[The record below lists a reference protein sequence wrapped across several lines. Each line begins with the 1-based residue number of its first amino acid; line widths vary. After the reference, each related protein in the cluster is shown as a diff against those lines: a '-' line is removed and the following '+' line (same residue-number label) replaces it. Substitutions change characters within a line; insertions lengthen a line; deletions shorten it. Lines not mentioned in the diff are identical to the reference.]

1 MSKPLKCIMICA
13 AAMVII
19 AVAVLLSKQ
28 KHEPVRPSEEVGS
41 MDGPDYTIVSIADV
55 APPTTEAVTDPA
67 TPSGSAESVAATAT
81 NEPTASEDE
90 IPSWVEW
97 QSVATDFADGF
108 AVLKDRKATLYSDA
122 SCETV
127 LWTGDE
133 DWAFQD
139 MVVKDLDRDGAEEI
153 IFLLWKRGNY
163 GRSKPFWAEKDTDR
177 LGQHIFIYSYDLERP
192 IRMRAIWMS
201 SETKFEIDSIASGK
215 NDMLLLNVRK
225 HGPQLWRWKDFGIK
239 YVEDAEPSKLR
250 LLCAGDNLIHL
261 QLLKQDRSGAAL
273 YEKIAPVIREAD
285 LAAINLE
292 TILVEDDGAVSSYP
306 RFGTP
311 IGVGESLANAGFD
324 VMNLANNHVL
334 DKGSYG
340 VDTTIRFL
348 QELGIRCF
356 GATQTM
362 GYTGSYKDSVAFV
375 EKNGVK
381 VAFLGYTYGMNGLK
395 CPAEFPYMVE
405 TLKDKERMIRQIEYA
420 RERADVVVVYAHW
433 GQEYETE
440 PNVIQRGMAK
450 FFAEHQVDIVIGSHP
465 HVLQKY
471 ETVTDPSGTH
481 ETLVYYSL
489 GNFISGQD
497 REGTR
502 DGGLADITIEKDA
515 DGTVRIREY
524 SMQKTKTIANEEGYW
539 VEIVTE
545 NPN

>member
-28 KHEPVRPSEEVGS
+28 KHEPVRPKEEVGS
-41 MDGPDYTIVSIADV
+41 AGGSDHTIVAITDAEPPATEATAGPAKPSESAET
-55 APPTTEAVTDPA
+55 ATPTTAEAST
-67 TPSGSAESVAATAT
+67 AAA
-81 NEPTASEDE
+81 DE

-97 QSVATDFADGF
+97 QNVATDFADGF
-108 AVLKDRKATLYSDA
+108 AVLKDRKVTLYSDA

-133 DWAFQD
+133 DWVFQD

-163 GRSKPFWAEKDTDR
+163 GQSKPFWVEEDDGR
-177 LGQHIFIYSYDLERP
+177 LGQHIFIYSYELERP
-192 IRMRAIWMS
+192 SRMRAIWMS
-201 SETKFEIDSIASGK
+201 SAPSFEIDSIASGA

-225 HGPQLWRWKDFGIK
+225 RGPQLWRWKDFGIK
-239 YVEDAEPSKLR
+239 YVGDAEPSELH

-261 QLLKQDRSGAAL
+261 SLLEQDRSGEGL

-285 LAAINLE
+285 IAAINLE
-292 TILVEDDGAVSSYP
+292 TILVEDDGAVSNYP

-311 IGVGESLANAGFD
+311 LGVGESLAIAGFD

-340 VDTTIRFL
+340 IDTTIRFL
-348 QELGIRCF
+348 KELGIRCF
-356 GATQTM
+356 GATQTT

-375 EKNGVK
+375 ERNGIK
-381 VAFLGYTYGMNGLK
+381 VAFLGYTYGMNGLE
-395 CPAEFPYMVE
+395 CPAEYPYMVE
-405 TLKDKERMIRQIEYA
+405 TSRDKERMIRQIEYA

-440 PNVIQRGMAK
+440 PNAAQRGMAK
-450 FFAEHQVDIVIGSHP
+450 LFAEHQVDIVIGSHP

-471 ETVTDPSGTH
+471 EAVTDPVSGH

-489 GNFISGQD
+489 GNFISGQN

-524 SMQKTKTIANEEGYW
+524 SMQKTKTVASEDGYW
-539 VEIVTE
+539 VEIAE
-545 NPN
+545 EGH

>member
-19 AVAVLLSKQ
+19 AVAVILSKQ
-28 KHEPVRPSEEVGS
+28 KHEPVGPKAEADPTNGMDFSIVSLVDATPLVTEEVA
-41 MDGPDYTIVSIADV
+41 GPANSSEPAETEEMTAPAETTVADD
-55 APPTTEAVTDPA
+55 EFPA
-67 TPSGSAESVAATAT
+67 
-81 NEPTASEDE
+81 
-90 IPSWVEW
+90 WVEW
-97 QSVATDFADGF
+97 KSVATDFADGF

-133 DWAFQD
+133 EWTFQD

-163 GRSKPFWAEKDTDR
+163 GRSKPFWAEEDTDR
-177 LGQHIFIYSYDLERP
+177 LGQHIFIYSYELERP
-192 IRMRAIWMS
+192 SRMRAIWMS
-201 SETKFEIDSIASGK
+201 SETSFEIDSIAPGM
-215 NDMLLLNVRK
+215 NDMLLLNTRK

-239 YVEDAEPSKLR
+239 YVGDAEPSEIR

-261 QLLKQDRSGAAL
+261 RLLDQDRSGAAL
-273 YEKIAPVIREAD
+273 YEKIAPTIREAD
-285 LAAINLE
+285 IAAINLE
-292 TILVEDDGAVSSYP
+292 TILVEDDGAVSNYP

-311 IGVGESLANAGFD
+311 VAVGESLAIAGFD

-334 DKGSYG
+334 DKSSYG
-340 VDTTIRFL
+340 IDTTVRFL
-348 QELGIRCF
+348 KELGIPCF
-356 GATQTM
+356 GATQTT

-375 EKNGVK
+375 EKKGIR
-381 VAFLGYTYGMNGLK
+381 VAFLGYTYGTNGLE
-395 CPAEFPYMVE
+395 CPTEFPNMVE

-420 RERADVVVVYAHW
+420 RGRADVVVVYAHW
-433 GQEYETE
+433 GVEYETE
-440 PNVIQRGMAK
+440 PNAVQRAMAK
-450 FFAEHQVDIVIGSHP
+450 FFAEHGVDIVIGSHP

-471 ETVTDPSGTH
+471 EVVKDPDSGH

-489 GNFISGQD
+489 GNFISGQG

-502 DGGLADITIEKDA
+502 DGGLADITIRKEA

-524 SMQKTKTIANEEGYW
+524 SMQKTKTIASEDGYW
-539 VEIVTE
+539 VEIAGE
-545 NPN
+545 ED